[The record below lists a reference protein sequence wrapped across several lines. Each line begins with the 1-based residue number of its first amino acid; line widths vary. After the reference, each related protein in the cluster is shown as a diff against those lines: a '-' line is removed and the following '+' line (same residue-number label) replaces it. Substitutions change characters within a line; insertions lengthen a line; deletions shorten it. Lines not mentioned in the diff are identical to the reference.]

1 MSARRVIVAACSM
14 LFVACTSTSP
24 STSPLPSSAVPPVS
38 PSVSPTPVGATL
50 ADGSPLPSGCDGKV
64 TPDQTVGFVSAG
76 RAWALD
82 PTSGRVACL
91 FATADP
97 GAFTFGPQGDRVL
110 LADMRVRAVG
120 ADVPTWPPDAADTP
134 SVFDWGHPLGLA
146 VIYVDGAGAPRKR
159 LMDDGS
165 VERLSSLPVGTYR
178 QIAYHP
184 SGLAIGFILDQ
195 QGHEG
200 IWIATN
206 EGKDPERLVFAEPG
220 TTFTSLAFSNDGQ
233 RLWWIAVHDG
243 TRAEVHWMDLADR
256 SGFVDAPSEGL
267 APTAHRLLLSPDGA
281 RQAAT
286 QGAACDKEE
295 AVAIDDHGAT
305 PVMRGTHRPTHA
317 LGWLDGDTL
326 LVARG
331 GCGDTQDLF
340 AVHVG
345 AGASPAV
352 LVSGADAAA
361 PRTVL
366 RDAPAQVP
374 APSGDATPAPPGG
387 VG

>member
-1 MSARRVIVAACSM
+1 MFARRAVVVACSA
-14 LFVACTSTSP
+14 LLVGCTASTSSPSISASSSPPASP
-24 STSPLPSSAVPPVS
+24 STSPV
-38 PSVSPTPVGATL
+38 PVGATL
-50 ADGSPLPSGCDGKV
+50 ADGTPLPSGCDGKA
-64 TPDQTVGFVSAG
+64 TADQTVAFVSAA

-82 PTSGRVACL
+82 PSSGRLACL

-97 GAFTFGPQGDRVL
+97 GAFAFGPQGDRVL

-120 ADVPTWPPDAADTP
+120 TDAPTWPADAPGTP

-159 LMDDGS
+159 SMDDGS
-165 VERLSSLPVGTYR
+165 VERLSSLPAGTYR

-195 QGHEG
+195 RDRQG

-220 TTFTSLAFSNDGQ
+220 TTFASLAFSNDGK

-243 TRAEVHWMDLADR
+243 TRAEIHWMDLADR
-256 SGFVDAPSEGL
+256 SGFDDAPSEGL
-267 APTAHRLLLSPDGA
+267 APTAHGLLLSPDGA
-281 RQAAT
+281 LEAAT
-286 QGAACDKEE
+286 QGAVCAKEQ
-295 AVAIDDHGAT
+295 AVTIDDHGAS
-305 PVMRGTHRPTHA
+305 PAMPSARRPTHA
-317 LGWLDGDTL
+317 LGWLDDATL
-326 LVARG
+326 LVSRG
-331 GCGDTQDLF
+331 GCGETEDLF
-340 AVHVG
+340 AVHAG
-345 AGASPAV
+345 AGSSPAL
-352 LVSGADAAA
+352 LVSGAEAAA
-361 PRTVL
+361 PRTML
-366 RDAPAQVP
+366 RDAPTQVP